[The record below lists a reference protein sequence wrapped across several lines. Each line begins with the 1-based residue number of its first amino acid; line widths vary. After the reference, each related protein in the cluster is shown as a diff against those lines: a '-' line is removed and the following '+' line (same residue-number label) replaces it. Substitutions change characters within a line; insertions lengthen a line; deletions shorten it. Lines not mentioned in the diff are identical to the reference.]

1 MCKMYITQSQLKKMT
16 PLINSLEPIIC
27 VCLHACVHVS
37 KCLCGHS
44 LDCMKE
50 SLSGD
55 KEGLNASEG
64 HLSHGN
70 GYNSNYYCFFFFF

>member
-1 MCKMYITQSQLKKMT
+1 MCL
-16 PLINSLEPIIC
+16 C
-27 VCLHACVHVS
+27 ACVHVH
-37 KCLCGHS
+37 KCLCGHG

-55 KEGLNASEG
+55 KEGLNAREG

-70 GYNSNYYCFFFFF
+70 GYNSNYYCFFFLVLALSWNFWVLVVDNCIKIHLTVKV